1 MYVKGKIYCY
11 CLIFFINVLKK
22 MILTVHHCLL
32 NCDTLICA
40 ADTADSIVDNLVG
53 TALLD

>member
-1 MYVKGKIYCY
+1 
-11 CLIFFINVLKK
+11 

-40 ADTADSIVDNLVG
+40 ADTADSIIDNLVG